1 MVPMSFSHE
10 VKRELASLAVQSKKH
25 ILSELFGILGFS
37 GTILKNVFTASFE
50 NKDIINRIKILLN
63 SYGFKSN
70 KEYFIKKYKSPSNFN
85 YNITVNNFNFL
96 DTKYYQYILNDETLY
111 ADFLRG
117 VFLAC
122 GSILNPENEYHL
134 EFNTYSKQCCKFLI
148 KTFEICPTLNYTPS
162 AVQRRNRYIIYLKNN
177 EKITDFLTFIGSQQ
191 CVMKYIQIKMLKEVR
206 NNINRST
213 NFETANLSKIT
224 ISSTEHVK
232 AIKKIQ
238 KITGLGSL
246 PECLKE
252 TAILRIKN
260 PYVSLKE
267 LAELHENPVS
277 KSGVNHRLKKIIEI
291 SSNL

>member
-1 MVPMSFSHE
+1 MSFSHE
-10 VKRELASLAVQSKKH
+10 VKKELAALTVQSKKH

-37 GTILKNVFTASFE
+37 GTIFNNVFTASFE
-50 NKDIINRIKILLN
+50 NKDIINRIKILLD
-63 SYGFKSN
+63 SYGMKLN
-70 KEYFIKKYKSPSNFN
+70 KEYFIKKYRSISNIS
-85 YNITVNNFNFL
+85 YTVIINNFNFL
-96 DTKYYQYILNDETLY
+96 DLKYYQYVLNDDTLY

-117 VFLAC
+117 VFFAC

-134 EFNTYSKQCCKFLI
+134 EFNTYSKESCKILI
-148 KTFEICPTLNYTPS
+148 KIFEFCATLNYTPS
-162 AVQRRNRYIIYLKNN
+162 TVKRRNRYIIYLKNN
-177 EKITDFLTFIGSQQ
+177 EKITDFLTFIGAQQ
-191 CVMKYIQIKMLKEVR
+191 CAMKFIQIKMLKEVR

-238 KITGLGSL
+238 KIIGLNSL

-252 TAILRIKN
+252 TAILRINN
-260 PYVSLKE
+260 PYISLKE
-267 LAELHENPVS
+267 LSELHENPVS